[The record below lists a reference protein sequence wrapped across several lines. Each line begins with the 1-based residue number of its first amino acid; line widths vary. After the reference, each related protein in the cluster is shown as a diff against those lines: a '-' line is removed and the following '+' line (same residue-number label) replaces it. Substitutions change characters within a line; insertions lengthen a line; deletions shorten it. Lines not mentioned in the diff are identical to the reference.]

1 MGRPTDFTVIQGRM
15 AVDMAV
21 RLLQKEKLP
30 AARSGPIPKMVTKD
44 NIKSILWTDM
54 FAPKDFPATYTVT
67 AQ

>member
-1 MGRPTDFTVIQGRM
+1 M

-21 RLLQKEKLP
+21 RFLEKQKLT
-30 AARSGPIPKMVTKD
+30 ATRSGPIPKMVTKD
-44 NIKSILWTDM
+44 NIKSIPWTDM